1 MDARKQLVRD
11 AYDKVAESWGAERAL
26 QDDAREK
33 QWLERFFAAVPPF
46 GRVLDLGCG
55 GGQILGQILARGFSA
70 VGVDISQAQL
80 DLAKKA
86 CPQGQLIHG
95 DMATMSFAP
104 HSFNGVVG
112 YDSIWHLP
120 HEEYAG
126 LYKQI
131 RRWVTLG
138 GVFLFTA
145 GESPGPAGELLDQQL
160 CGAPIYYAAL
170 SLEKTFELLREA
182 GFEVVAFD
190 NQTKGKPLI
199 VLARAV

>member
-11 AYDKVAESWGAERAL
+11 AYDQVAETWGAERAL
-26 QDDAREK
+26 TDDAREK
-33 QWLERFFAAVPPF
+33 QWLERFFAALPPF

-55 GGQILGQILARGFSA
+55 GGQILGQILSRGFSA

-80 DLAKKA
+80 ERAKKA
-86 CPQGQLIHG
+86 CPQSQLIHG
-95 DMATMSFAP
+95 DMATLSFAP
-104 HSFNGVVG
+104 HSFNGVMA

-120 HEEYAG
+120 HEEYAD

-145 GESPGPAGELLDQQL
+145 GETPQPGELHDQKL
-160 CGAPIYYAAL
+160 CGAPVYYAAL
-170 SLEKTFELLREA
+170 PLETTFELLREA

-190 NQTKGKPLI
+190 NETRGKSLI